1 MVPETKLNE
10 SFPICRFII
19 ESFGV
24 PYRVP
29 YRNADGGGIML
40 FVKEVIPS
48 KLVSVENFL

>member
-1 MVPETKLNE
+1 MVPETKLDE
-10 SFPICRFII
+10 SFPIGWFII

-29 YRNADGGGIML
+29 YRKADGGGMML